1 MIKVNVLCII
11 LLSQIS
17 EVLVMV
23 HENEKIE
30 FKSNILGDIYKEVIA
45 FANTDGGTLFIGI
58 DNDGKVAALLDVDDI
73 YTRITNGIRDAIA
86 PDVTIFVKYNL
97 EDTQVIRI
105 EISEGSYKP
114 YYLISKGIKPS
125 GVYVRQGA
133 SSVQASPE
141 QIRQMIKNADGDIFE
156 ELRSLEQE
164 LTFDHCSETFAKNNV
179 EFSQD
184 KYNVLRIYNHAQ
196 KLYTNLGWL
205 LSDQCVHSVKVA
217 VFADEQNT
225 IFRDRKE
232 FKGSVLKQLEE
243 TFDYL
248 QLCNKNQSIFDGL
261 ARKDYWDYPQYAI
274 REALLNA
281 LIHRDYGF
289 SGSIIINVN
298 DSCMEFISIGGLLP
312 GISTE
317 DIRNGISQLR
327 NENLARVFQRL
338 NFIETYGTGIRRIF
352 SLYEDC
358 PVTVTID
365 VTPNSFRITLPNM
378 NVAKGKATE
387 SIINSITP
395 QMQLLL
401 DHLRGNGEIS
411 DEEVQALLNVKRTRA
426 HNLTKQMSES
436 GLVRIVGRGK
446 NRKILLI

>member
-1 MIKVNVLCII
+1 MAMAY
-11 LLSQIS
+11 
-17 EVLVMV
+17 ET
-23 HENEKIE
+23 EKIE
-30 FKSNILGDIYKEVIA
+30 FKSNALGDIYKEVIA
-45 FANTDGGTLFIGI
+45 FANTDGGTLHIGI
-58 DNDGKVAALLDVDDI
+58 SDSGEITSLPDIDDT

-86 PDVTIFVKYNL
+86 PDVTIFVKYTLADNK
-97 EDTQVIRI
+97 VIRI
-105 EISEGSYKP
+105 QIGEGSYKP
-114 YYLISKGIKPS
+114 YYLKSKGIKPS
-125 GVYVRQGA
+125 GVYVRQGS

-164 LTFDHCSETFAKNNV
+164 LTFDFCRETFAKIKV

-184 KYNVLRIYNHAQ
+184 KYNILRIRNHAQ
-196 KLYTNLGWL
+196 QLYTNLGWL
-205 LSDQCVHSVKVA
+205 LSDQCTHSVKVA

-232 FKGSVLKQLEE
+232 FTGSVLNQLEE

-248 QLCNKNQSIFDGL
+248 QLCNRNHSVIDGL
-261 ARKDYWDYPQYAI
+261 VRKDYWDYPTDAI

-298 DSCMEFISIGGLLP
+298 DKHIEFISIGGLLP

-327 NENLARVFQRL
+327 NENLAKVFQRL
-338 NFIETYGTGIRRIF
+338 NLIETYGTGIRRIF
-352 SLYEDC
+352 SLYENC
-358 PVTVTID
+358 PVPVTID
-365 VTPNSFRITLPNM
+365 VTPNSFKITLPNM
-378 NVAKGKATE
+378 NAAKGHWK
-387 SIINSITP
+387 SFFRSYVTP

-401 DHLRGNGEIS
+401 DYLEEHGDIS
-411 DEEVQALLNVKRTRA
+411 DEKVQKLLNVKRTRA
-426 HNLTKQMSES
+426 FNLTKQMSEL
-436 GLVRIVGRGK
+436 GLVAIIGRGK
-446 NRKILLI
+446 NRKIILNEAE

>member
-1 MIKVNVLCII
+1 MAY
-11 LLSQIS
+11 
-17 EVLVMV
+17 ET
-23 HENEKIE
+23 EKIE
-30 FKSNILGDIYKEVIA
+30 FKANILGDIYKEVIA
-45 FANTDGGTLFIGI
+45 FANTNGGTLHIGI
-58 DNDGKVAALLDVDDI
+58 NNSGEAVPLSDVDDT

-86 PDVTIFVKYNL
+86 PDVTIFVKYTLADNK
-97 EDTQVIRI
+97 VIHI
-105 EISEGSYKP
+105 EIGEGSYKP
-114 YYLISKGIKPS
+114 YYLKSKGIKPS
-125 GVYVRQGA
+125 GVYVRQGS

-164 LTFDHCSETFAKNNV
+164 LTFSFCAETFAKNKV

-184 KYNVLRIYNHAQ
+184 KYNILGIRKSSQ
-196 KLYTNLGWL
+196 QLYTNLGWL
-205 LSDQCVHSVKVA
+205 LSDQCTHSIKVA

-232 FKGSVLKQLEE
+232 FTGSVLSQSKE

-248 QLCNKNQSIFDGL
+248 QLCNKNHSVIDGL
-261 ARKDYWDYPQYAI
+261 VRKDYWDYPTDAI
-274 REALLNA
+274 REALLNS

-298 DSCMEFISIGGLLP
+298 DKQMEFISIGGLLP

-338 NFIETYGTGIRRIF
+338 NFIESYGTGIRRIF
-352 SLYEDC
+352 SLYENC
-358 PVTVTID
+358 PAPVTID
-365 VTPNSFRITLPNM
+365 VTPNSFKITLPNM
-378 NVAKGKATE
+378 NAAKGNVISSSKDTV
-387 SIINSITP
+387 TP

-401 DHLRGNGEIS
+401 DYLKEHGNIS
-411 DEEVQALLNVKRTRA
+411 DEEMQTLLNIKRTRA
-426 HNLTKQMSES
+426 FNLTKQMSDA
-436 GLVRIVGRGK
+436 GLITIIGRGK
-446 NRKILLI
+446 NRKILLNETE